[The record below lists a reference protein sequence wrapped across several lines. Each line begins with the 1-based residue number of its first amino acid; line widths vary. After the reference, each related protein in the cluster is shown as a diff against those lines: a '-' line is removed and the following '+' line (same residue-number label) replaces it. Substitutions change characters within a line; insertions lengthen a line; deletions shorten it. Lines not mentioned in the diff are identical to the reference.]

1 MLKKRLTMMRDLGSN
16 FALTL
21 KTNVSQSSTTTLMD
35 MKAAGYRM
43 WIFQAYIHEAIFGKL
58 IIKITLVK

>member
-1 MLKKRLTMMRDLGSN
+1 MMRDLGKSN
-16 FALTL
+16 FALRTL

-43 WIFQAYIHEAIFGKL
+43 WIFEAYIHEAILGKL